1 MTSEDFT
8 PAAKPTSNAWMIT
21 FADLTALLLTFFVLL
36 FSMSSIEIAEWEEI
50 VASLSERL
58 GLNIESTDDDQ
69 TAPLAIKETFVPKA
83 VDLDYF
89 QTVLESKFA
98 GHPILVRAELKRLPD
113 RMVISVP
120 SDVLF
125 KPSSADLTETAFEA
139 IGILGDAMLV
149 VGNRIDVAG
158 HTDPRPINT
167 PAYPSNWELSLAR
180 AVTVASGLR
189 HAGYSPDVAAI
200 GYGDSRFEDLPT
212 ELSDEDRLNMARR
225 VDIII
230 REGSGGAYAP

>member
-1 MTSEDFT
+1 MTSDEFA
-8 PAAKPTSNAWMIT
+8 PSAKPVSNAWMIT

-50 VASLSERL
+50 IASLSERL
-58 GLNIESTDDDQ
+58 GLHVESTEDDQ
-69 TAPLAIKETFVPKA
+69 TAPLAIKEAFVPKA

-89 QTVLESKFA
+89 HTVLESKFA
-98 GHPILVRAELKRLPD
+98 GDPILVRAELKRLTD

-125 KPSSADLTETAFEA
+125 KPSSADLTDTAFEA
-139 IGILGDAMLV
+139 IGILGDALLV

-167 PAYPSNWELSLAR
+167 PAFPSNWELSLAR
-180 AVTVASGLR
+180 AVTVATGLR
-189 HAGYSPDVAAI
+189 QAGYGADVAAI
-200 GYGDSRFEDLPT
+200 GYGDSRFDELPDD
-212 ELSDEDRLNMARR
+212 LSDEERLNMARR